1 MFMPSEE
8 LPTNSSFENITPK
21 LGAHEGFFTYIN
33 YMYINFTYIK
43 HCGELV
49 QGKEL
54 KV

>member
-33 YMYINFTYIK
+33 YTYIK